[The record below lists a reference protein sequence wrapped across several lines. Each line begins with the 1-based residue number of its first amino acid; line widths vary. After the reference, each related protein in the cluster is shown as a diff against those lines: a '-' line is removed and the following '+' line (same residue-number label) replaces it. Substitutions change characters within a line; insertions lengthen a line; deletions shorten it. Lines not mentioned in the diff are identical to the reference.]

1 MKTPITHLALVLAL
15 SVQASVQVHADQAA
29 NLEAKLKE
37 TTESSLTGAKLMLD
51 LADLY
56 WKNEQVF
63 GLIRTAGKFSRAQTE
78 HPQRAAMMLKL
89 MDGYAVTARHD
100 DVIVTGRQFLEI
112 FPKHALTNKV
122 RDRMAT
128 AYENT
133 GRGNLAAT
141 ERGVIWENGGT
152 TGQGVRALRLLIKA
166 NNGTTYKQA
175 SSLAVA
181 MVAKLPADSLLTGV
195 GFQGMHAAE
204 RAEQWAEGLQIG
216 KALVRRKAP
225 LNENTKRDL
234 WFRTGRFESQLGQF
248 ENAIQSFRNAHT
260 PGRDD
265 IHRSLIQAMV
275 SAAKAPAEIEAEARR
290 YLASYPQR
298 DDRYTPLAQAAEA
311 AAKDKGGAR
320 ALAIAEEILSQTVT
334 INDLPRAYVR
344 WCGENSQRAERGL
357 LELIAKNPSGAGTLR
372 AVLAIDVYRDGLK
385 DTAKARHMAHQYLAK
400 SPSVDG
406 WSEEITGFLYESA
419 TGEESFRRD
428 LAAVSA
434 SATMFP
440 HLAGFQ
446 DRVWKR
452 APKDKQRNLAW
463 QAEKKVYQNNSVT
476 KLWKEIRQK
485 GGKSGQACQQLLQQ
499 KLSKEQRHLV
509 LTRLAYVYRHHL
521 GGQSKASSA
530 KYYQNLCKEFPRDLS
545 AAEQWLEA
553 AAHAEAKE
561 MTTMKLA
568 AAGHLLTI
576 PAAKAHHDTWYRLVE
591 TKDEG
596 IIRKAIPWITE
607 SAKQSPNNAAHS
619 TRIGDVMNE
628 LGMKEE
634 AVAWWKSRMDLDP
647 NNAEYVSCARRLA
660 TTLDSAAAQKFLQ
673 TRASS
678 DTDHHGSY
686 TAELANLLFLA
697 DKLSAMETLLKKSRA
712 RADRDPFRPW
722 GMGEWPA
729 RSWLETARNAK
740 TKNKNNS
747 EDSEEWSEEKK
758 NRVYRMVHDLR
769 LGRVSAEAGMEL
781 IASESKSID
790 RLLHAQ
796 VLIQQADRHHESWKR
811 IYPYAQGALAREDFP
826 LGATI
831 LNGLLNTIRS
841 VGSAEMTQARNI
853 LRNAYGKMG
862 SLSADIPAD
871 SAIAPLL
878 QIILH
883 LRLGEDELAEQAY
896 YANKDLFDKHRHEL
910 PVELILF
917 GAQTHIAQGARED
930 HERAEDILRGW
941 MIKFGDSEKV
951 DVRDKSRIQLL
962 LARNYQRAR
971 QFDIARAEFTTVLN
985 IYKEQPEAIEARFG
999 IGETYMAQRVYDQAG
1014 EIFVALSE
1022 NLNPAVATRANFL
1035 RGVLAIR
1042 QDDNQEAR
1050 RIFLTVLESAPDAE
1064 LANETLY
1071 NLAEVY
1077 GIEQRFLT
1085 QLETLRTVGRLG
1097 QESKL
1102 WHTPG
1107 KALSVVV
1114 QDPDLGISRGD
1125 TRIPVIVRTEPGND
1139 HEESFLVSGGAGKGI
1154 FLTEFPTILG
1164 EAKMGDGILQVTGG
1178 DVITVDYPEDFKKQF
1193 QFEFLSNTR
1202 LRIASDG
1209 SLEVA
1214 SSEIINEDDASFTD
1228 TLKKEIADN
1237 EEEQSRSASR
1247 PRNQVKPGNL
1257 VYIQVKDGDRDLTA
1271 AQDKVGI
1278 KLSASSGDEVQL
1290 MIEEES
1296 LHGGVFLGMARTGEL
1311 PAGAKASDSALDH
1324 SPLMAIDH
1332 SLDTTWRSEPDG
1344 AAPKSLSVDMKEL
1357 RLTES
1362 ITLSSPQAEQ
1372 EAPVRMQVRG
1382 SHDGRFWFK
1391 LAEFPAAVEAQPLK
1405 FQETG
1410 MHLHIYKTAAKNL
1423 RKNYSWKEMVDL
1435 IEKTKP
1441 TEVKKVDTLSWQ
1453 APEEGEDAYFLVWS
1467 GPFVQEREG
1476 ALRIEVSGYN
1486 TAVMFDGRLELP
1498 VGVGE
1503 QHLDLFVPRGVH
1515 ELTILTIAS
1524 PKVKSVEARRA
1535 RENRQSS
1542 SLKLS
1547 PFVAADFD
1555 PSTVPDI
1562 EKFTP
1567 APPVE
1572 IKQEEN
1578 CWTLSMP
1585 SRELRYVD
1593 FEFLEYRG
1601 EAIAVNHVEISG
1613 GGNQHMPPVAD
1624 VLKLASNNILE
1635 LAPGDTV
1642 KISYLDEL
1650 TAGAQQRNRLLTQSL
1665 TATYYNGEITPISYD
1680 FTRSAE
1686 GSVQGSRKEL
1696 LRIEP
1701 GERIVAE
1708 VVDFDFD
1715 IGPDRDQVEVEVQI
1729 NADAPIKLVATE
1741 TGPSTGIFL
1750 AEIHTAAEAAT
1761 EIAEGKVVVKQGDK
1775 VYLRY
1780 KDSQNTFPGHA
1791 VYRETNV
1798 LLNEPTAARIQI
1810 VDSETP
1816 VDGAPRLMP
1825 IDGLRPED
1833 YVSKVEY
1840 RLPLTVEVID
1850 PDQAKDSRSTILVD
1864 VVTSQGTTIR
1874 VQCVLSRSFAAA
1886 DESLAE
1892 ARNPA
1897 LQEGRFVGQIPL
1909 LLGGPDSATM
1919 VPEDGSLPKG
1929 GLGKIILSIDDDL
1942 EAALDD
1948 GSDKPEKGT
1957 ATHAVL
1963 SVIGSDTFTARYDDA
1978 DRPDGLAASLKASAA
1993 LFSAATLAIT
2003 DSEYLETVEIAHVG
2017 KKIFLS
2023 LEDPDRDI
2031 SNERDKALIR
2041 VVTASGE
2048 DETIELEETL
2058 SHSGVFSASFPLLA
2072 QAEPTSGNFDGSIE
2086 TFFGDEITVGYLD
2099 NVSHTLDGEPII
2111 EQTIPVAVGTNGVM
2125 AAFSKVYKDE
2135 DLAIQT
2141 QFHIAESYFELF
2153 KSHRR
2158 LKHDEEAA
2166 ADLASGRRVLRE
2178 LQDDYPNPKYAPR
2191 VSYLLGQFSQEMEAW
2206 DEAIAAYGS
2215 IVRNHPDH
2223 HLAPDSQYKLGQC
2236 YEEAGELDEALEA
2249 YVTLAG
2255 TYPKSPLIANVMLRI
2270 NEHFYLKE
2278 NYAVAASVGAKFL
2291 ERFPN
2296 HEWTPKMAFR
2306 IGQCRYKLEEFI
2318 KGGKSFDAFAKRF
2331 PEQELTAQALFWAG
2345 ESYRMGKDIPN
2356 AFRRYNRCRW
2366 DFPESD
2372 AAKYSRGRLALPELL
2387 AQFERE
2393 ANLDK

>member
-1 MKTPITHLALVLAL
+1 MKIPTPHLALVLAL
-15 SVQASVQVHADQAA
+15 SVPVHADQAA
-29 NLEAKLKE
+29 DLEAKLKE
-37 TTESSLTGAKLMLD
+37 TAESSPTGAKLMLD
-51 LADLY
+51 LTEFY

-63 GLIRTAGKFSRAQTE
+63 GLIRTTGKFSRAQTE
-78 HPQRAAMMLKL
+78 NPQRAAMTLKL
-89 MDGYAVTARHD
+89 IDGYAVTARHE
-100 DVIVTGRQFLEI
+100 DVLVTGRQFLEI

-122 RDRMAT
+122 RDRIAT
-128 AYENT
+128 AYEHT
-133 GRGNLAAT
+133 GRGNNAAA
-141 ERGVIWENGGT
+141 ELRMIWENGGT
-152 TGQGVRALRLLIKA
+152 TDQGVRALRLFIQA
-166 NNGTTYKQA
+166 NNGTTYKKA
-175 SSLAVA
+175 SSLALA

-195 GFQGMHAAE
+195 GFQGMHSAE
-204 RAEQWAEGLQIG
+204 RAEQWAEGLQIA

-234 WFRTGRFESQLGQF
+234 WFRTGRFESRLGQF
-248 ENAIQSFRNAHT
+248 ENAIQSFRKALT

-265 IHRSLIQAMV
+265 IHRSLVQAMV
-275 SAAKAPAEIEAEARR
+275 SATKAPAEIEAEARR
-290 YLASYPQR
+290 YLAAYPHR
-298 DDRYTPLAQAAEA
+298 VDRFTPLTQASEA
-311 AAKDKGGAR
+311 AATAKDTAR
-320 ALAIAEEILSQTVT
+320 ALAIAEDILSQN
-334 INDLPRAYVR
+334 IPLAELPRTYVR
-344 WCGENSQRAERGL
+344 WCGENHKRAEQGL
-357 LELIAKNPSGAGTLR
+357 LKLIGKNPAGAGTLR
-372 AVLAIDVYRDGLK
+372 AVLAIDLYRDGLK
-385 DTAKARHMAHQYLAK
+385 DSAKARRMALEYLAK

-406 WSEEITGFLYESA
+406 WSEEITGYLYESA
-419 TGEESFRRD
+419 TGEETFRKD

-434 SATMFP
+434 SAKAFP
-440 HLAGFQ
+440 HLDGFQ
-446 DRVWKR
+446 DHVWQR
-452 APKDKQRNLAW
+452 APKDKQRNRAW
-463 QAEKKVYQNNSVT
+463 QAAKKAHQSNSVT
-476 KLWKEIRQK
+476 KLWKSSREK

-499 KLSKEQRHLV
+499 KLNKEQRHLL
-509 LTRLAYVYRHHL
+509 LTRLAYAYRHHL
-521 GGQSKASSA
+521 GGKSKASSA
-530 KYYQNLCKEFPRDLS
+530 KHYQNLCKEFPKDLS

-553 AAHAEAKE
+553 AAYVDAKE
-561 MTTMKLA
+561 IAAIRLA
-568 AAGHLLTI
+568 AARHLLSI
-576 PAAKAHHDTWYRLVE
+576 PAGPAYYDTWYRLME
-591 TKDEG
+591 TKDEK
-596 IIRKAIPWITE
+596 IIRKAIPWITQ
-607 SAKQSPNNAAHS
+607 SAKQSQNNSAHC

-628 LGMKEE
+628 LGMKAE
-634 AVAWWKSRMDLDP
+634 AVAWWKSHMDLDP
-647 NNAEYVSCARRLA
+647 NNPEYVSCARRLA
-660 TTLDSAAAQKFLQ
+660 STLEPAAAQKFLQ
-673 TRASS
+673 SRSAA
-678 DTDHHGSY
+678 DTDHHGTY
-686 TAELANLLFLA
+686 TAEIANFLFLA
-697 DKLSAMETLLKKSRA
+697 GDLNTMESLLKKSRA

-729 RSWLETARNAK
+729 RTWLETARNAK
-740 TKNKNNS
+740 VEDWS
-747 EDSEEWSEEKK
+747 EDKK
-758 NRVYRMVHDLR
+758 SHVYRIVRDLR
-769 LGRVSAEAGMEL
+769 LGRVSTEAGMEL
-781 IASESKSID
+781 LVNEPKSID

-796 VLIQQADRHHESWKR
+796 TLIQQADRHHESWKR
-811 IYPYAQGALAREDFP
+811 IYPYAQGALARKDFA

-841 VGSAEMTQARNI
+841 VGTAETTQARNI

-871 SAIAPLL
+871 SPIAPLL

-883 LRLGEDELAEQAY
+883 LRLGEDQLAEQAY
-896 YANKDLFDKHRHEL
+896 YANKELFDKHRHEL
-910 PVELILF
+910 PVELLLF
-917 GAQTHIAQGARED
+917 GAETHIAQGTPED

-941 MIKFGDSEKV
+941 MIKFGESEKV

-985 IYKEQPEAIEARFG
+985 VYKKQPEAIEARFG

-1014 EIFVALSE
+1014 EIFADLAE
-1022 NLNPAVATRANFL
+1022 NLNPAIAIRANFL
-1035 RGVLAIR
+1035 QGVLAIR
-1042 QDDNQEAR
+1042 QDDSQQAR
-1050 RIFLTVLESAPDAE
+1050 KIFLSVLEQAPDTE

-1085 QLETLRTVGRLG
+1085 KLETLRTVGRLG

-1139 HEESFLVSGGAGKGI
+1139 LEESFLTSGGAGKGI

-1164 EAKMGDGILQVTGG
+1164 EAKAGDGILQVTGG

-1228 TLKKEIADN
+1228 TLKKEIAGRD
-1237 EEEQSRSASR
+1237 EEQSRSASR
-1247 PRNQVKPGNL
+1247 PKNQVKPGNL
-1257 VYIQVKDGDRDLTA
+1257 VYIQVKDGDRDLTS

-1278 KLSASSGDEVQL
+1278 KLAASSGDEVQL

-1324 SPLMAIDH
+1324 SALMAIDH
-1332 SLDTTWRSEPDG
+1332 SLDTAWRSEPDG

-1357 RLTES
+1357 RPTES
-1362 ITLSSPQAEQ
+1362 IILSSPQSEQ

-1382 SHDGRFWFK
+1382 SHDGRFWFN
-1391 LAEFPAAVEAQPLK
+1391 LAAFPTAAATPPLK
-1405 FQETG
+1405 FPETG
-1410 MHLHIYKTAAKNL
+1410 MNLRIYKTPAKNL
-1423 RKNYSWKEMVDL
+1423 RENYSWKDIVAL
-1435 IEKTKP
+1435 VQKIEP
-1441 TEVKKVDTLSWQ
+1441 TEIKKVETLSWQ
-1453 APEEGEDAYFLVWS
+1453 APEEGTDAYFLLWS

-1476 ALRIEVSGYN
+1476 ALRVEVSGRQ
-1486 TAVMFDGRLELP
+1486 TAVMLNGRLELP
-1498 VGVGE
+1498 VGTGE
-1503 QHLDLFVPRGVH
+1503 QSIDLFVPRGVH
-1515 ELTILTIAS
+1515 ELTIFTIAS
-1524 PKVKSVEARRA
+1524 PEVKSVEARRA
-1535 RENRQSS
+1535 RENRQSPT
-1542 SLKLS
+1542 LTMR
-1547 PFVAADFD
+1547 PFVATDFD
-1555 PSTVPDI
+1555 PSTAADI
-1562 EKFTP
+1562 QKFTP
-1567 APPVE
+1567 APPAE

-1578 CWTLSMP
+1578 RWTLSMP
-1585 SRELRYVD
+1585 SRELRYID

-1601 EAIAVNHVEISG
+1601 EAIAINNVEISG
-1613 GGNQHMPPVAD
+1613 GGSKHMPPAAN
-1624 VLKLASNNILE
+1624 VLELASNNILE

-1642 KISYLDEL
+1642 KVSYLDEL
-1650 TAGAQQRNRLLTQSL
+1650 TAGAEQRNRLLTQSL
-1665 TATYYNGEITPISYD
+1665 TATYYNGEITPINYD
-1680 FTRSAE
+1680 FARSGE
-1686 GSVQGSRKEL
+1686 GSVKGTRKEL

-1715 IGPDRDQVEVEVQI
+1715 IGLERDKVEVEVQI
-1729 NADAPIKLVATE
+1729 NADPPFKLSATE
-1741 TGPSTGIFL
+1741 TGSSTGVFL
-1750 AEIHTAAEAAT
+1750 AEIDTAAEAA
-1761 EIAEGKVVVKQGDK
+1761 EGKIVVKKGDK

-1780 KDSQNTFPGHA
+1780 KDTQNNFPGHA
-1791 VYRETNV
+1791 FYRETVV
-1798 LLNEPTAARIQI
+1798 LLNEPTEARIQI

-1816 VDGAPRLMP
+1816 VEGAPRLIP
-1825 IDGLRPED
+1825 IEGARPDD
-1833 YVSKVEY
+1833 YISKVEY

-1850 PDQAKDSRSTILVD
+1850 PDQAKDSSSTVLVN
-1864 VVTSQGTTIR
+1864 VVTSQGPTIQ
-1874 VQCVLSRSFAAA
+1874 VECVLSRSFAAA

-1892 ARNPA
+1892 VRNPA

-1909 LLGGPDSATM
+1909 LLGGPESANM

-1929 GLGKIILSIDDDL
+1929 GLGKIILPVNDDP

-1948 GSDKPEKGT
+1948 GSGKKT
-1957 ATHAVL
+1957 AALAVL
-1963 SVIGSDTFTARYDDA
+1963 SVIGTDTFTARYDDA
-1978 DRPDGLAASLKASAA
+1978 ARPDGSKTSLKASAA
-1993 LFSAATLAIT
+1993 LFSAATLQIT
-2003 DSEYLETVEIAHVG
+2003 DPEYIEEAEIAHVG
-2017 KKIFLS
+2017 KKIFLR

-2031 SNERDKALIR
+2031 SSKRDKALIR

-2058 SHSGVFSASFPLLA
+2058 THSGVFSASFPLSA
-2072 QAEPTSGNFDGSIE
+2072 QAKPTTGNFDGRIE
-2086 TFFGDEITVGYLD
+2086 CFFGDEITIGYLD
-2099 NVSHTLDGEPII
+2099 NVPQTPDLEPII
-2111 EQTIPVAVGTNGVM
+2111 ERMIPVAVGTDGVM

-2158 LKHDEEAA
+2158 LKHDEESA

-2191 VSYLLGQFSQEMEAW
+2191 VSYLLGQFAQEMEAW

-2215 IVRNHPDH
+2215 IVRNHPDNN
-2223 HLAPDSQYKLGQC
+2223 LAPDSQYKLGQC
-2236 YEEAGELDEALEA
+2236 HEEAGELDEALEA

-2270 NEHFYLKE
+2270 NEHFYVKE
-2278 NYAVAASVGAKFL
+2278 EYAVAASVGSKFL

-2306 IGQCRYKLEEFI
+2306 IGQCYYKLEDFV
-2318 KGGKSFDAFAKRF
+2318 KGGQSFDAFAKRF
-2331 PEQELTAQALFWAG
+2331 PEQELTAQALFWSG

-2393 ANLDK
+2393 ANLDE

>member
-1 MKTPITHLALVLAL
+1 MKTPIPHLALVFVLAL
-15 SVQASVQVHADQAA
+15 GVPVHADQAA
-29 NLEAKLKE
+29 DLEAKLKE
-37 TTESSLTGAKLMLD
+37 TVESSSAGAKLMLA
-51 LADLY
+51 LTELY
-56 WKNEQVF
+56 WENEQVF
-63 GLIRTAGKFSRAQTE
+63 GLIRTTGKFSRAQTE
-78 HPQRAAMMLKL
+78 NPKRAAMTLKL

-100 DVIVTGRQFLEI
+100 DVIVTGRQFFAI
-112 FPKHALTNKV
+112 FPKHALTNSV

-128 AYENT
+128 AYEHT
-133 GRGNLAAT
+133 GRGNSAAA
-141 ERGVIWENGGT
+141 ERRTIWENGGT
-152 TGQGVRALRLLIKA
+152 TDQGVRALRLFIQA
-166 NNGTTYKQA
+166 NNGTAFKQA

-181 MVAKLPADSLLTGV
+181 MVAKLPAGLLLTGV
-195 GFQGMHAAE
+195 GFQGMNAAE
-204 RAEQWAEGLQIG
+204 RAEQWAGGLQIA
-216 KALVRRKAP
+216 KALIRRKAP

-234 WFRTGRFESQLGQF
+234 WFRTGRFESRLGQF
-248 ENAIQSFRNAHT
+248 ENAIQSFRKAHT

-265 IHRSLIQAMV
+265 IHRSLVQAMA
-275 SAAKAPAEIEAEARR
+275 SATTPPAEIEAEARR
-290 YLASYPQR
+290 YLAAYPHR
-298 DDRYTPLAQAAEA
+298 EDRYAPLAQAAEA
-311 AAKDKGGAR
+311 AAKAKDTAR
-320 ALAIAEEILSQTVT
+320 ALSIAEDLLSQNTS
-334 INDLPRAYVR
+334 IPDLPRAYVR
-344 WCGENSQRAERGL
+344 WCGGNLKRAEQGL
-357 LELIAKNPSGAGTLR
+357 LKLIGKNPAGAGTLR
-372 AVLAIDVYRDGLK
+372 AVLALDVYRDGLK
-385 DTAKARHMAHQYLAK
+385 DTAKARRMAHEYLAK

-419 TGEESFRRD
+419 TGEETFRKD

-434 SATMFP
+434 SAKAFP
-440 HLAGFQ
+440 HLDGFQ
-446 DRVWKR
+446 DNVWKR
-452 APKDKQRNLAW
+452 APKDKSHNRAW
-463 QAEKKVYQNNSVT
+463 QEAKKAHQNDSVT
-476 KLWKEIRQK
+476 KLWKNTREK
-485 GGKSGQACQQLLQQ
+485 GGKSGQACQKLLQQ

-509 LTRLAYVYRHHL
+509 LARLAYAYRHHL
-521 GGQSKASSA
+521 GGKSKASSA
-530 KYYQNLCKEFPRDLS
+530 KYYQNLCQEFPKDLG

-553 AAHAEAKE
+553 AVYTEKKEVAE
-561 MTTMKLA
+561 MKLA
-568 AAGHLLTI
+568 AARHLLGI
-576 PAAKAHHDTWYRLVE
+576 PAAPARYDTWYRLVE

-596 IIRKAIPWITE
+596 IIRKAIPWITQ
-607 SAKQSPNNAAHS
+607 SAKQSQNNAAHC
-619 TRIGDVMNE
+619 TRIGDVMSE
-628 LGMKEE
+628 IGMKAE
-634 AVAWWKSRMDLDP
+634 ATAWWKWHMDLDP
-647 NNAEYVSCARRLA
+647 NNPEYVSCARRFA
-660 TTLDSAAAQKFLQ
+660 STLEPAAAQKFLQ
-673 TRASS
+673 SRAAA
-678 DTDHHGSY
+678 DTDHHGTY
-686 TAELANLLFLA
+686 TAELGNLLFLA
-697 DKLSAMETLLKKSRA
+697 DQLGAMESLLKKSRA
-712 RADRDPFRPW
+712 RADKDPFRPW

-729 RSWLETARNAK
+729 RTWLETARNAK
-740 TKNKNNS
+740 PG
-747 EDSEEWSEEKK
+747 DWSKEKK
-758 NRVYRMVHDLR
+758 NRVFRMVRDLR
-769 LGRVSAEAGMEL
+769 LGRVSTEAGMEL
-781 IASESKSID
+781 LANEPKSIG
-790 RLLHAQ
+790 RLLKAQ
-796 VLIQQADRHHESWKR
+796 SLIQQVDPHHESWKR
-811 IYPYAQGALAREDFP
+811 IYPYAQAALAREDFA

-841 VGSAEMTQARNI
+841 VGTAETTQARNI
-853 LRNAYGKMG
+853 LRNAYGEMG
-862 SLSADIPAD
+862 SMSADIPAD
-871 SAIAPLL
+871 SPIAPLL

-896 YANKDLFDKHRHEL
+896 YANKDLFDTHRHEL
-910 PVELILF
+910 PVELLLF
-917 GAQTHIAQGARED
+917 GAETHIAQGAPED

-941 MIKFGDSEKV
+941 MIKFGEAEKV

-985 IYKEQPEAIEARFG
+985 IYKDQPEAIEARFG

-1014 EIFVALSE
+1014 GIFADLSE
-1022 NLNPAVATRANFL
+1022 NLNPAIAIRANFL
-1035 RGVLAIR
+1035 QGVLAIR
-1042 QDDNQEAR
+1042 QDDSQEAR
-1050 RIFLTVLESAPDAE
+1050 RIFLAVLEHAPDAE

-1077 GIEQRFLT
+1077 GVEQRFLT
-1085 QLETLRTVGRLG
+1085 QLETLRAVGRLG

-1107 KALSVVV
+1107 KALSIVV

-1125 TRIPVIVRTEPGND
+1125 TRIPVVVRTEPGND
-1139 HEESFLVSGGAGKGI
+1139 REESFLTSGGAGKGI

-1164 EAKMGDGILQVTGG
+1164 EAKTGDGVLQVTGG
-1178 DVITVDYPEDFKKQF
+1178 DVITVDYPDEFKKQF

-1214 SSEIINEDDASFTD
+1214 SSEIINKDDASFTD
-1228 TLKKEIADN
+1228 TLKKEI
-1237 EEEQSRSASR
+1237 EGREKERSRSASR
-1247 PRNQVKPGNL
+1247 PKNQVKPGNL
-1257 VYIQVKDGDRDLTA
+1257 IYLQVKDGDRDLTA
-1271 AQDKVGI
+1271 AQDKVNI

-1296 LHGGVFLGMARTGEL
+1296 LHGGVFRGMTRTGEL
-1311 PAGAKASDSALDH
+1311 PAGAQASDSALDH

-1357 RLTES
+1357 RPTES
-1362 ITLSSPQAEQ
+1362 ITLSSPQSEQ

-1382 SHDGRFWFK
+1382 SHDGRFWFN
-1391 LAEFPAAVEAQPLK
+1391 LAAFPPAAEAPPLK
-1405 FQETG
+1405 FPETG
-1410 MHLHIYKTAAKNL
+1410 MHLRIYKTPAKNL
-1423 RKNYSWKEMVDL
+1423 REKYSWKEIVDL
-1435 IEKTKP
+1435 VQKIEP
-1441 TEVKKVDTLSWQ
+1441 TGIKKVDTLSWQ
-1453 APEEGEDAYFLVWS
+1453 APEEGEDAYFLLWS

-1476 ALRIEVSGYN
+1476 ALRIEVSGRN
-1486 TAVMFDGRLELP
+1486 TAVMLNGRLELP
-1498 VGVGE
+1498 VGAGE
-1503 QHLDLFVPRGVH
+1503 QGIDLFAPRGVH

-1524 PKVKSVEARRA
+1524 PEIKSVEARRA
-1535 RENRQSS
+1535 RENRQSAT
-1542 SLKLS
+1542 LTMR

-1555 PSTVPDI
+1555 PATAPDI
-1562 EKFTP
+1562 QKYSPVPP
-1567 APPVE
+1567 AE

-1578 CWTLSMP
+1578 RWTLSMP
-1585 SRELRYVD
+1585 SRELRYID

-1601 EAIAVNHVEISG
+1601 DAIAISNVEING
-1613 GGNQHMPPVAD
+1613 GGSKHMPPAAD
-1624 VLKLASNNILE
+1624 VLELAGNDILE

-1642 KISYLDEL
+1642 KVSYLDEL
-1650 TAGAQQRNRLLTQSL
+1650 TAGAEQRNRLLTQSL

-1680 FTRSAE
+1680 FARDGA
-1686 GSVQGSRKEL
+1686 GSVRGARKEL

-1715 IGPDRDQVEVEVQI
+1715 IGLDRDQVEVEVQI
-1729 NADAPIKLVATE
+1729 NADPPFKLSAIE
-1741 TGPSTGIFL
+1741 TGSSTGVFL
-1750 AEIHTAAEAAT
+1750 AEIDTAAEAT
-1761 EIAEGKVVVKQGDK
+1761 EGKIVVKQGDK

-1780 KDSQNTFPGHA
+1780 KDTQNTFPGHA
-1791 VYRETNV
+1791 FYRETIV
-1798 LLNEPTAARIQI
+1798 LLNEPTEARIQI
-1810 VDSETP
+1810 MDSETP
-1816 VDGAPRLMP
+1816 VEGVPRLIP
-1825 IDGLRPED
+1825 IDGPRPAD

-1850 PDQAKDSRSTILVD
+1850 PDQAKDSRSSVLVD
-1864 VVTSQGTTIR
+1864 VVTSQGATIH
-1874 VQCVLSRSFAAA
+1874 VECVLSRAFATD

-1897 LQEGRFVGQIPL
+1897 LLEGRFVGQIPL
-1909 LLGGPDSATM
+1909 LLGGPESANI
-1919 VPEDGSLPKG
+1919 VPEDGSLPRG
-1929 GLGKIILSIDDDL
+1929 GLGKIILPVDDDP

-1948 GSDKPEKGT
+1948 GSDKT
-1957 ATHAVL
+1957 AALAVL
-1963 SVIGSDTFTARYDDA
+1963 SVIGTDTFTASYA
-1978 DRPDGLAASLKASAA
+1978 DQSSNASLKASAA
-1993 LFSAATLAIT
+1993 LFSAATLRIT
-2003 DSEYLETVEIAHVG
+2003 DQEYLEPAEIAHVG
-2017 KKIFLS
+2017 KKIFLR

-2031 SNERDKALIR
+2031 SSERDKALIR
-2041 VVTASGE
+2041 IVTASGE

-2058 SHSGVFSASFPLLA
+2058 THSGVFSASFPLLA
-2072 QAEPTSGNFDGSIE
+2072 RAKPTSGNFDGHIE
-2086 TFFGDEITVGYLD
+2086 AFFGDEITVGYLD
-2099 NVSHTLDGEPII
+2099 NVPQTPDGQPII
-2111 EQTIPVAVGTNGVM
+2111 ECMIPVAVGTNGVM

-2223 HLAPDSQYKLGQC
+2223 NLAPDSQYKLGQC
-2236 YEEAGELDEALEA
+2236 HEEAGELDEALEA

-2278 NYAVAASVGAKFL
+2278 DYAVAASVGAKFL

-2306 IGQCRYKLEEFI
+2306 IGQCHYKLEEFV

-2387 AQFERE
+2387 AQFEKE
-2393 ANLDK
+2393 ANLDQ